1 MAGASSF
8 DQEIL
13 SIRLWPHRSLTR
25 RDFRILM
32 SVFALLCVAGGM
44 RFLLLGAW
52 PVAAFF
58 ALDVLIF
65 WVAFRA
71 NFRAANAYEQYRL
84 TALELLFARVS
95 AKGLR
100 DEWRFN
106 PQWVRL
112 ERHDHEEFGLQH
124 LALVSR
130 GDRIEIARFLGPDE
144 KADFAATLSRAL
156 SMARRGPVLRAPGE
170 D

>member
-1 MAGASSF
+1 MPDASSF
-8 DQEIL
+8 DEEIL
-13 SIRLWPHRSLTR
+13 SLRLWPHRSLTR
-25 RDFRILM
+25 NDFRVLM
-32 SVFALLCVAGGM
+32 LVFGLLCLAGGM

-52 PVAAFF
+52 PVAVFF

-65 WVAFRA
+65 YCAFRA

-100 DEWRFN
+100 NEWRFN
-106 PQWVRL
+106 PQWVRI
-112 ERHDHEEFGLQH
+112 ERQEHEEFGLQQ

-130 GDRIEIARFLGPDE
+130 GNWVEIARFLGPDQ
-144 KADFAATLSRAL
+144 KAEFAETLSSAL
-156 SMARRGPVLRAPGE
+156 STARRGPSLPPPA
-170 D
+170 